1 VKTWLDNHFDNHFND
16 PIRFISYYTLSC
28 CGFIAFG
35 THISWNVNAFYPFKT
50 IFWLFYDRFL

>member
-16 PIRFISYYTLSC
+16 PIRFISYCTLSC

-35 THISWNVNAFYPFKT
+35 THVS
-50 IFWLFYDRFL
+50 